1 MVFLS
6 YEEDIKMDKLVTAL
20 ICLPFLMAILPAV
33 IHKSSIRSAVVYC
46 CGGIVAVLA
55 VVTAGYWYLQGGSA
69 LSFDLPYTEVF
80 DKIILV
86 GDFVL
91 MFLIIYL
98 SVKHHKTIIS
108 VLSIVQTFLVAG
120 IELFGPEPAETMHI
134 RIDWLTFIMILIIG
148 VIGVAIGIYAVGY
161 MHGYHIH
168 HHKEVQDRRSF
179 FLALIFVFYGAM
191 FGLVCSMSLVWLY
204 FFWEI
209 TSVCSFLLIG
219 YTRTEEAVNNSFKA
233 LWMNLLGGLGIAIAI
248 SYAICVQ
255 GTVNLYDVIDLAIE
269 GGAGSAAL
277 IPIAMLAFA
286 ALTKSAQFPFSGWL
300 LGAMVAPTPSSA
312 LLHSAT
318 MVKAGVYLLVR
329 LALAMSGNYVGE
341 MVYLCG
347 GFTFLVASCLAISQ
361 SDAKKVLAY
370 STISN
375 LGLIVAC
382 AGAGYQETIWAAV
395 FLIIFHAVSKS
406 MLFQCV
412 GAIENT
418 TGSRDI
424 EDMEGLAIRYPKL
437 AFILMVGIAGM
448 FLAPFGMLISK
459 WAALKAFV
467 DAPSVLMVLFIV
479 FGSSTTMFYWTK
491 WFAKIL
497 GIHETKGKDVTKPNE
512 YVSMYFHA
520 ILLILLCVGF
530 PFTSKYVIE
539 PLMND
544 MYGAYSPVISE
555 GNIAIMVIM
564 ICAVFIVPSIN
575 YLLTRNRKDK
585 EVMVYMGGANTGDNK
600 NFIDAEGESKEL
612 QVSNWYMTNWFGE
625 DKLLKPA
632 IAIGC
637 LIIVIFLC
645 VVVGGA
651 VE

>member
-1 MVFLS
+1 MVFL
-6 YEEDIKMDKLVTAL
+6 YEEEMKMDKLVTAL
-20 ICLPFLMAILPAV
+20 ICLPFIMAILPAV
-33 IHKSSIRSAVVYC
+33 IHKSKVRSMVVYC
-46 CGGIVAVLA
+46 CGAIVAALA
-55 VVTAGYWYLQGGSA
+55 IVTAAYWYMQGGQA
-69 LSFDLPYTEVF
+69 LTFNLPCTEVF

-86 GDFVL
+86 GDFLL

-98 SVKHHKTIIS
+98 SVKHHKAIIS
-108 VLSIVQTFLVAG
+108 VLSIVQTLLVAG
-120 IELFGPEPAETMHI
+120 IELFGPEPADSMRI

-168 HHKEVQDRRSF
+168 HHKEVKDRRSF
-179 FLALIFVFYGAM
+179 FLSMIFVFYGAM
-191 FGLVCSMSLVWLY
+191 FGLVCSMSLIWLY

-248 SYAICVQ
+248 AYAICVQ

-269 GGAGSAAL
+269 GGAQSAAL
-277 IPIAMLAFA
+277 IPIAMLAVA

-318 MVKAGVYLLVR
+318 MVKAGVYLLIR
-329 LALAMSGNYVGE
+329 LALAMSGNYVGQ

-347 GFTFLVASCLAISQ
+347 GFTFFVASCLAISQ

-424 EDMEGLAIRYPKL
+424 EDMEGLAVRYPKL
-437 AFILMVGIAGM
+437 AFVLMVGIAGM

-467 DAPSVLMVLFIV
+467 DAPSSLMVLFIV

-520 ILLILLCVGF
+520 VLLILLCVGF
-530 PFTSKYVIE
+530 PFISHYVIE
-539 PLMND
+539 PMMND
-544 MYGAYSPVISE
+544 MYGTSSPVISE

-564 ICAVFIVPSIN
+564 ICAIFIVPSIN

-585 EVMVYMGGANTGDNK
+585 EIMVYMGGANVGDNK
-600 NFIDAEGESKEL
+600 RFIDSEGESKKL

-632 IAIGC
+632 IAIGS
-637 LIIVIFLC
+637 LIIILFLC
-645 VVVGGA
+645 VVIGGA
-651 VE
+651 F

>member
-1 MVFLS
+1 MGTL
-6 YEEDIKMDKLVTAL
+6 TAVL
-20 ICLPFLMAILPAV
+20 ICLPFLMALLPALV
-33 IHKSSIRSAVVYC
+33 RNDKARGYVVYF
-46 CGGIVAVLA
+46 CGFIVA
-55 VVTAGYWYLQGGSA
+55 A
-69 LSFDLPYTEVF
+69 LSIATAALWYAGGGKTVTFDLPYTEVF
-80 DKIILV
+80 DKIILI

-91 MFLIIYL
+91 MILIIYL

-108 VLSIVQTFLVAG
+108 LLSIVQTGMVVWT
-120 IELFGPEPAETMHI
+120 ELFGPTPAVADHI

-148 VIGVAIGIYAVGY
+148 IIGVAIGIYAVGY
-161 MHGYHIH
+161 MQGYHIH
-168 HHKEVQDRRSF
+168 HKEIKDRRSF
-179 FLALIFVFYGAM
+179 FLSMIFVFYGAM
-191 FGLVCSMSLVWLY
+191 FGLVFSMNIIWMY

-219 YTRTEEAVNNSFKA
+219 YTRTEEAVNNSFRA
-233 LWMNLLGGLGIAIAI
+233 LWMNLLGGLGIAVAI
-248 SYAICVQ
+248 TYAVYAE
-255 GTVNLYDVIDLAIE
+255 GTVNLYQVIDS
-269 GGAGSAAL
+269 GKNAGL
-277 IPIAMLAFA
+277 LVPIAMLAFA

-318 MVKAGVYLLVR
+318 MVKAGVYLLIR
-329 LALAMSGNYVGE
+329 LAPAMSGNYAGQ

-347 GFTFLVASCLAISQ
+347 GFTFFVASCLAISQ
-361 SDAKKVLAY
+361 SDGKKVLAY

-424 EDMEGLAIRYPKL
+424 EDMEGLAVRYPKL

-467 DAPSVLMVLFIV
+467 DAPSTLMVLFIV

-497 GIHETKGKDVTKPNE
+497 GIHESKGKDVTQANE
-512 YVSMYFHA
+512 YISMYFHA
-520 ILLILLCVGF
+520 VLLILLCVGF
-530 PFTSKYVIE
+530 PFVSKYVIE
-539 PLMND
+539 PLMMD
-544 MYGAYSPVISE
+544 MYGASSPVISE

-564 ICAVFIVPSIN
+564 ICAVFVVPSIN

-585 EVMVYMGGANTGDNK
+585 TVMVYMGGANSGDNK
-600 NFIDAEGESKEL
+600 NFIDAEGETKEL
-612 QVSNWYMTNWFGE
+612 QISNWYMTNWFGE
-625 DKLLKPA
+625 DKLFRPSVA
-632 IAIGC
+632 VATM
-637 LIIVIFLC
+637 IVIIFLC
-645 VVVGGA
+645 VIVGGA
-651 VE
+651 VHV

>member
-1 MVFLS
+1 
-6 YEEDIKMDKLVTAL
+6 
-20 ICLPFLMAILPAV
+20 MAIFPAV
-33 IHKSSIRSAVVYC
+33 IHVSKVRSVVVYV
-46 CGGIVAVLA
+46 CGAVIAVLA
-55 VVTAGYWYLQGGSA
+55 VVTAGMWYANGGQSVT
-69 LSFDLPYTEVF
+69 FDLPYTEVF

-86 GDFVL
+86 GDFLL
-91 MFLIIYL
+91 MFLIIFL

-108 VLSIVQTFLVAG
+108 LLSIIQTFLVAG
-120 IELFGPEPAETMHI
+120 IELFGPEAAETAHI

-148 VIGVAIGIYAVGY
+148 IIGVAIGIYAVGY

-168 HHKEVQDRRSF
+168 HHKEIPDRRSF
-179 FLALIFVFYGAM
+179 FLAMIFVFYGAM
-191 FGLVCSMSLVWLY
+191 FGLVLSMSLIWLY

-219 YTRTEEAVNNSFKA
+219 YTRTEEAVTNSFRA
-233 LWMNLLGGLGIAIAI
+233 LWMNLLGGLGIAVAIA
-248 SYAICVQ
+248 YAICVQ
-255 GTVNLYDVIDLAIE
+255 GTVNLYDVIDLAIA
-269 GGAGSAAL
+269 GGPGSAAL
-277 IPIAMLAFA
+277 LPIAMLAFA

-329 LALAMSGNYVGE
+329 LALAMNGNYVGQ

-347 GFTFLVASCLAISQ
+347 GFTFFVASCLAISQ
-361 SDAKKVLAY
+361 SDGKKVLAY

-395 FLIIFHAVSKS
+395 FLIMFHAVSKS

-424 EDMEGLAIRYPKL
+424 EDMEGLAVRYPKL

-448 FLAPFGMLISK
+448 FLAPFGMLVSK

-467 DAPSVLMVLFIV
+467 DAPSALMVLFIV

-497 GIHETKGKDVTKPNE
+497 GIHPKKERDLTKPNE
-512 YVSMYFHA
+512 YISMYFHA
-520 ILLILLCVGF
+520 VLLIALCVGF
-530 PFTSKYVIE
+530 PFVSQYVIE
-539 PLMND
+539 PLMKD
-544 MYGAYSPVISE
+544 MYGFSNAVISE
-555 GNIAIMVIM
+555 GNIIIMVIM
-564 ICAVFIVPSIN
+564 ICAIFIVPSVN
-575 YLLTRNRKDK
+575 YLLTRNRNDQQ
-585 EVMVYMGGANTGDNK
+585 VMVYMGGANVGDNK
-600 NFIDAEGESKEL
+600 HFIDAAGGEKEL

-625 DKLLKPA
+625 DKLFTPA
-632 IAIGC
+632 
-637 LIIVIFLC
+637 
-645 VVVGGA
+645 VVVGVFIIIIFMSVVIGGA
-651 VE
+651 IK

>member
-1 MVFLS
+1 M
-6 YEEDIKMDKLVTAL
+6 ETLVAVL
-20 ICLPFLMAILPAV
+20 ICLPFFMALLPAL
-33 IHKSSIRSAVVYC
+33 IRNDRIRGYIVYI
-46 CGGIVAVLA
+46 CGLVVAVLA
-55 VVTAGYWYLQGGSA
+55 VAAGALWYTKGGDTVT
-69 LSFDLPYTEVF
+69 FNLPYTEVF

-91 MFLIIYL
+91 MGLIIYL
-98 SVKHHKTIIS
+98 SIKHHKTIIS
-108 VLSIVQTFLVAG
+108 LISVVQTWIVVWTEF
-120 IELFGPEPAETMHI
+120 FGPKTAEAPHI

-148 VIGVAIGIYAVGY
+148 IIGVAIGIYAVGY
-161 MHGYHIH
+161 MRGYHE
-168 HHKEVQDRRSF
+168 HHKEVADRSNF
-179 FLALIFVFYGAM
+179 FLSMIFVFYGAM
-191 FGLVCSMSLVWLY
+191 FGLVLSMNLVWMY

-219 YTRTEEAVNNSFKA
+219 YTRTDEAVRNSFRA

-248 SYAICVQ
+248 AYAVYVQ
-255 GTVNLYDVIDLAIE
+255 GTLNLYEIVALGKE
-269 GGAGSAAL
+269 SGAL
-277 IPIAMLAFA
+277 IPIVMLAFA

-318 MVKAGVYLLVR
+318 MVKAGVYLLIR
-329 LALAMSGNYVGE
+329 LAPAMSDNYVGQ

-347 GFTFLVASCLAISQ
+347 GFTFFMASCLAIAQ
-361 SDAKKVLAY
+361 SDGKKVLAY

-382 AGAGYQETIWAAV
+382 AGAGYQETVWAAV

-424 EDMEGLAIRYPKL
+424 ENMEGLAVRYPKL

-467 DAPSVLMVLFIV
+467 DAPSTLMVLFVV

-497 GIHETKGKDVTKPNE
+497 GIHQSRGVDLTQPNE
-512 YVSMYFHA
+512 YISMYFHA
-520 ILLILLCVGF
+520 GLLILLCVGF
-530 PFTSKYVIE
+530 PFVSGHLIE
-539 PLMND
+539 PLMIE
-544 MYGAYSPVISE
+544 MYGEANSVISE

-564 ICAVFIVPSIN
+564 ICAIFVVPSIN
-575 YLLTRNRKDK
+575 YLLTRNRED
-585 EVMVYMGGANTGDNK
+585 ETVMVYMGGANSGDNK
-600 NFIDAEGESKEL
+600 TFIDAHGEDTKL
-612 QVSNWYMTNWFGE
+612 QISNWYMTNWFGE
-625 DKLLKPA
+625 DKLLKPS
-632 IAIGC
+632 IAGGC
-637 LIIVIFLC
+637 VILVIFLC

-651 VE
+651 VRV